1 MILTLYYLQIKIY
14 FQIKNLT
21 QSISVFPF
29 LFSILDLLIFYLIIF
44 TKIYYHYTKK
54 NYLFHFSIFVK
65 IIK

>member
-44 TKIYYHYTKK
+44 TKIEK
-54 NYLFHFSIFVK
+54 
-65 IIK
+65 